1 MRSNYF
7 FRKLTDMADF
17 NGFFGRSFLPQN
29 KIYKKDA
36 DGNYSYAT
44 QTLFFINST
53 NEIFVDV
60 GLDFP
65 VVPLGVSDI

>member
-1 MRSNYF
+1 MRSRYF
-7 FRKLTDMADF
+7 FNKLTDMADF
-17 NGFFGRSFLPQN
+17 NGFFGRNFLPQN

-65 VVPLGVSDI
+65 VVPLGTSDI